1 MAERAVPSAC
11 SKHFSKGLNEV
22 LAERLGPFEKFTSP
36 KRRFW
41 KAGQNFSECVSCDF
55 DEVGMKNVDKNIAKN
70 NKQ

>member
-1 MAERAVPSAC
+1 MKFSPRVSVP
-11 SKHFSKGLNEV
+11 L
-22 LAERLGPFEKFTSP
+22 EKFTPP

-41 KAGQNFSECVSCDF
+41 KAGQNLSECVSGDF